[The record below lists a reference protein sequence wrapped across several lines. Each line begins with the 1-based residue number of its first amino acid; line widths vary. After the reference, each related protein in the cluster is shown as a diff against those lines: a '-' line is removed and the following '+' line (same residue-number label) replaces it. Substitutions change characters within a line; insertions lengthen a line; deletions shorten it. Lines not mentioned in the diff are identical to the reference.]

1 MKSIVADVSST
12 VGRGRGRLL
21 LTLFAAFFALA
32 VSGCAG
38 GPASQDR
45 MALLAGDLESQD
57 QPVPLAGGSTNQ
69 GSQAAFAGDAKP
81 SQSTFRDCPQCPE
94 MVMIPAGSF
103 LIGSPESE
111 EGRGADEGQRE
122 VTVVDS
128 FAIGVYEVTF
138 EEWDAC
144 VDDGGCDGYR
154 PEDYGWGRGRRP
166 VTGVSWRDARAY
178 TEWLSDKTGHPYGLP
193 SEARWEYAA
202 RAGTRTARYWGE
214 SAAEQCRYANGA
226 DQDLAETNAS
236 GLARFDEYGLTIPS
250 CSDGQGDGTAPVGS
264 YEPNAFGLYDMIG
277 NLTEWTDDCW
287 NPDHSGR
294 PDGDG
299 IRFSGDCSRRMLRGG
314 TWGYPSEFLRSAYR
328 FQFELD
334 HRDNGLGFRVIRVI
348 R

>member
-1 MKSIVADVSST
+1 MKSMVAGVSST
-12 VGRGRGRLL
+12 VGRGRGRISLAL
-21 LTLFAAFFALA
+21 VAAASAL
-32 VSGCAG
+32 VVTGCAG

-45 MALLAGDLESQD
+45 AAPPAGDPEGEDRSAPLDRDRESS
-57 QPVPLAGGSTNQ
+57 A
-69 GSQAAFAGDAKP
+69 
-81 SQSTFRDCPQCPE
+81 STFRDCPQCPE

-111 EGRGADEGQRE
+111 VGRGADEGPRRE
-122 VTVVDS
+122 ITVVKP
-128 FAIGVYEVTF
+128 FAMGVYEVTF

-154 PEDYGWGRGRRP
+154 PEDHGWGRGRRP
-166 VTGVSWRDARAY
+166 VTEVSWQDARAY
-178 TEWLSDKTGHPYGLP
+178 VEWLTEETGQAYGLP

-214 SAAEQCRYANGA
+214 SAEEQCRYANA
-226 DQDLAETNAS
+226 FDRTLARTNDK
-236 GLARFDEYGLTIPS
+236 GLAMFEEYGMTYPS
-250 CSDGQGDGTAPVGS
+250 CSDDHGEGTAPAGS

-294 PDGDG
+294 PDHAGT
-299 IRFSGDCSRRMLRGG
+299 RFSGDCSRRMLRGG
-314 TWGYPSEFLRSAYR
+314 TWAYPSEFLRSAYR

-334 HRDNGLGFRVIRVI
+334 HRDNGLGFRVVRFD